1 MFNIFAEIN
10 PEDMLNI
17 VNFIYKGEIK
27 LAGDAYQRFLQLAN
41 RFQLKIEDDQQKRR
55 EKLKVPRQTYIN
67 DLPPE
72 VLTKILS
79 FLPTFDVL
87 RNVGRVSKRFYELSK
102 HPQSHINV
110 CLNLMFADNTTSEF
124 LKQATQ
130 MRTLS
135 IGFSIAGHVNRTFQD
150 WKNNA
155 YDPDDMLLVLRD
167 HQQLRSLDVYE
178 FQVSQGEE

>member
-1 MFNIFAEIN
+1 MFNIFLEID
-10 PEDMLNI
+10 PVDMLNI
-17 VNFIYKGEIK
+17 VNFIYRGEIK

-41 RFQLKIEDDQQKRR
+41 RFQLKIEDDQQRR
-55 EKLKVPRQTYIN
+55 IKKPKLSRQTSIT

-79 FLPTFDVL
+79 FVPTFDVL

-110 CLNLMFADNTTSEF
+110 RLNLGFADNSTSDF
-124 LKQATQ
+124 LRQATQ

-135 IGFSIAGHVNRTFQD
+135 IDYSTVVYVRRTFRNLD
-150 WKNNA
+150 NG
-155 YDPDDMLLVLRD
+155 YDTDDMLLVLRD
-167 HQQLRSLDVYE
+167 HQQLRSLE
-178 FQVSQGEE
+178 IFELEISHGEE

>member
-1 MFNIFAEIN
+1 
-10 PEDMLNI
+10 MLNI

-55 EKLKVPRQTYIN
+55 EKPKLSHQTNII

-72 VLTKILS
+72 ILTKILS
-79 FLPTFDVL
+79 YLATFDVL
-87 RNVGRVSKRFYELSK
+87 RNVGRVSKQFYELSK
-102 HPQSHINV
+102 HPQSHIHV
-110 CLNLMFADNTTSEF
+110 CLNLMFADNSTSDF
-124 LKQATQ
+124 LRQATQ

-135 IGFSIAGHVNRTFQD
+135 IGFSIVDHVRRTFQD

-167 HQQLRSLDVYE
+167 HQQLRSLEVNE